1 MQNDEAEITV
11 HSPGHKGSH
20 DAFVRQTP
28 FRRCWTERSRKSLVG
43 QARGGCVV
51 DQIVE
56 KVPTWQTTALHMSAI
71 GGKACTTQIPIAESV
86 LITVQIFFQV
96 SRGSRRRGWNGILS
110 SWQ

>member
-1 MQNDEAEITV
+1 MSVATSLLAPRLPPRPVAKSGSAVGSGMGGIGVSELLTRLNCPPMQNDEAEITV

-28 FRRCWTERSRKSLVG
+28 FRRCRTERSRKSPVG

-56 KVPTWQTTALHMSAI
+56 KV
-71 GGKACTTQIPIAESV
+71 
-86 LITVQIFFQV
+86 
-96 SRGSRRRGWNGILS
+96 
-110 SWQ
+110 